1 MRELFQEIM
10 ASASRNKL
18 RTFLTGFSVA
28 WGIFMLIVL
37 LGSGNGLKN
46 GVTSNFSDR
55 AKNSMA
61 TYGGHTSMP
70 YKGYEKGRAIY
81 QKGGDT
87 AVLRRAFPQIK
98 EIAAHAGHNGCELSY
113 GKNYTK
119 ASLNGVSPKYA
130 AIEGIKLIEGRFIN
144 EMDLK
149 EVRKVIVI
157 DQTAA
162 NALFGG
168 QSGIGRE
175 VVLDKMVY
183 TVIGLCNVRSWGNNA
198 RCYVPLSTLQQTYM
212 GGSPN
217 IGQIVFTMNG
227 IEDKEQSEVFET
239 ELRKDM
245 AARHTFDPEDRSAYY
260 IWDRLLDYLQT
271 MMIFNGIAMFVWI
284 IGIGT
289 LTAGIV
295 GVSNIMLV
303 TVRERTAEFGIR
315 KALGA
320 RPSSVVRLILVEAIA
335 VTTFFGYVGMVAG
348 IGVMELVN
356 FFMERAAAAAPSDSF
371 TTFKNPTLDL
381 SVVVTATIVLVVSG
395 VIAGYVPARRAARL
409 KTIDALRF
417 NK

>member
-46 GVTSNFSDR
+46 GVMSNFSDR
-55 AKNSMA
+55 TQNSMA

-87 AVLRRAFPQIK
+87 AALRRTFPQIGD
-98 EIAAHAGHNGCELSY
+98 IAAHAGHYGSELSY

-119 ASLNGVSPKYA
+119 ASLNGVSPEYA
-130 AIEGIKLIEGRFIN
+130 AIEGIKLQEGRFIN
-144 EMDLK
+144 AMDIK
-149 EVRKVIVI
+149 ERRKVIVI

-175 VVLDKMVY
+175 IVLDKMVY
-183 TVIGLCNVRSWGNNA
+183 TVIGLCKVRSWGNDA
-198 RCYVPLSTLQQTYM
+198 RCYLPLSTLQQTYQ
-212 GGSPN
+212 GGSEN
-217 IGQIVFTMNG
+217 IGQIVFTLDG
-227 IEDKEQSEVFET
+227 IDDKKQSEAFEA

-245 AARHTFDPEDRSAYY
+245 AARHSFDPEDQSACY
-260 IWDRLLDYLQT
+260 IWDRLLQYMQT
-271 MMIFNGIAMFVWI
+271 MMIFNGITMFVWI

-320 RPSSVVRLILVEAIA
+320 RPSSVVRLILVEAVV
-335 VTTFFGYVGMVAG
+335 VTAFFGYVGMVAG
-348 IGVMELVN
+348 VGLMELVN
-356 FFMERAAAAAPSDSF
+356 FFMERSAAAAPADSF
-371 TTFKNPTLDL
+371 STFKNPTLDL
-381 SVVVTATIVLVVSG
+381 PVVITATIVLVVAG

>member
-1 MRELFQEIM
+1 MRELFQEIL
-10 ASASRNKL
+10 ASAGRNKL

-61 TYGGHTSMP
+61 TYGGWTSVP
-70 YKGYEKGRAIY
+70 YKGYQKGRTIY

-87 AVLRRAFPQIK
+87 AALRRTFPQIRK
-98 EIAAHAGHNGCELSY
+98 IAAHAGHPGSELSY

-119 ASLNGVSPKYA
+119 ATLNGVSPEYA
-130 AIEGIKLIEGRFIN
+130 EIEGVKLLEGRFIN
-144 EMDLK
+144 AADVREG
-149 EVRKVIVI
+149 RKVIVI
-157 DQTAA
+157 DETAA
-162 NALFGG
+162 AALFGG
-168 QSGIGRE
+168 RSGIGTE
-175 VVLDKMVY
+175 IIVDKMVY
-183 TVIGLCNVRSWGNNA
+183 TIVGLCKVRSWGNNA
-198 RCYVPLSTLQQTYM
+198 TCYLPLSTVQQIYL
-212 GGSPN
+212 SDNEN
-217 IGQIVFTMNG
+217 IGQIVFTLEG
-227 IEDKEQSEVFET
+227 IEDEKQSEAFEK
-239 ELRKDM
+239 ELREYM
-245 AARHTFDPEDRSAYY
+245 AARHTFSPEDRSAYY
-260 IWDRLLDYLQT
+260 IWDRLRNYMQT
-271 MMIFNGIAMFVWI
+271 MMIFNGISMFIWI

-320 RPSSVVRLILVEAIA
+320 RPSSVVRLILVEAIVITA
-335 VTTFFGYVGMVAG
+335 FFGYVGMVAG
-348 IGVMELVN
+348 VGLMELVN
-356 FFMERAAAAAPSDSF
+356 FFMERSAAAAPSDSF
-371 TTFKNPTLDL
+371 STFKNPTLDL
-381 SVVVTATIVLVVSG
+381 SVVVTATVVLIVSG